1 MVNILLAHMSMLFLQ
16 LAPPPGGGT
25 PTLPLPPVPV
35 IQDPSRL
42 TAAYQSMVGQWF
54 STVAPYAYEF
64 FYALA
69 ALELAVFGW
78 NLWMNY
84 HGDIRAAIM
93 TTANKILI
101 LGAFLSLLMNGQTWM
116 SDIINMFVTIGKQAS
131 GIPGLGPSMLL
142 LQGFKIFGTLLWQAV
157 KSGAMADIPT
167 ALALIIAALV
177 ICAAFL
183 VITFQFIITQVQIFL
198 AIGMGYFFL
207 GFGGSRWTTTYVE
220 RYFAYSV
227 ASGTKLMVLYML
239 AGAAWPL
246 TDSWVQQ
253 ASSGLFGTAASVES
267 CWVIMC
273 GAVLYAGIV
282 WFCSSLVSQIFG
294 GSPNLSHS
302 DFVSFM
308 APAVSAGVSS
318 ALIAAGVFTA
328 GATSVVGAAGMAA
341 GAAGKAAG
349 GAAGGIAGAAAKGAA
364 TPSGAAPGPSSPGG
378 AAAKAAGSI
387 AQTGASAIGRM
398 PGSGSHGSP
407 PQFNGFHH

>member
-1 MVNILLAHMSMLFLQ
+1 MVDAMHACIPTLFLQ
-16 LAPPPGGGT
+16 APPPGGT
-25 PTLPLPPVPV
+25 ATLPLPPVP
-35 IQDPSRL
+35 IISDPSRL
-42 TAAYQSMVGQWF
+42 TAAYQGMIGQWF
-54 STVAPYAYEF
+54 STVAPYAYDL

-69 ALELAVFGW
+69 ALELAIFGW

-101 LGAFLSLLMNGQTWM
+101 LGAFLSLLLNGQAWM
-116 SDIINMFVTIGKQAS
+116 ADIINMFVTIGKQAS

-157 KSGAMADIPT
+157 KSGAMADLPT

-177 ICAAFL
+177 ICLAFL
-183 VITFQFIITQVQIFL
+183 VVTFQFIITQVQIFL
-198 AIGMGYFFL
+198 ALGIGYLFL

-253 ASSGLFGTAASVES
+253 ASSGVFGTAASVES

-273 GAVLYAGIV
+273 GAILYAGIV

-328 GATSVVGAAGMAA
+328 GTTSAVGGAGMAA
-341 GAAGKAAG
+341 GTAGKSAG
-349 GAAGGIAGAAAKGAA
+349 GAMAGTAGAVAKGAA
-364 TPSGAAPGPSSPGG
+364 NPSGVTPTPSSPGG
-378 AAAKAAGSI
+378 AAAKAAGSM
-387 AQTGASAIGRM
+387 AQVGASAIGRM
-398 PGSGSHGSP
+398 PGSGSHGTP

>member
-1 MVNILLAHMSMLFLQ
+1 MVNALFLFMQ
-16 LAPPPGGGT
+16 AAGNGVPILPPPPNPIIT
-25 PTLPLPPVPV
+25 
-35 IQDPSRL
+35 DPSRL
-42 TAAYQSMVGQWF
+42 TTVYQNMIGQWF
-54 STVAPYAYEF
+54 STVAPYAYDL
-64 FYALA
+64 FYSLA

-157 KSGAMADIPT
+157 KSGAMTDIPT

-183 VITFQFIITQVQIFL
+183 IITFQFIITQVQIFL

-207 GFGGSRWTTTYVE
+207 GFGGSRWTTNYVE

-239 AGAAWPL
+239 AGAGWPL
-246 TDSWVQQ
+246 TQSWVQQ
-253 ASSGLFGTAASVES
+253 ASGGPFSTASAGVET
-267 CWVIMC
+267 CWLIMC

-349 GAAGGIAGAAAKGAA
+349 SAAGSAAGAAGAAAKGAA
-364 TPSGAAPGPSSPGG
+364 TPSGATPGPLSPGG
-378 AAAKAAGSI
+378 AAAKAAGSM

-398 PGSGSHGSP
+398 PGSGSHGTP

>member
-1 MVNILLAHMSMLFLQ
+1 
-16 LAPPPGGGT
+16 
-25 PTLPLPPVPV
+25 
-35 IQDPSRL
+35 
-42 TAAYQSMVGQWF
+42 
-54 STVAPYAYEF
+54 
-64 FYALA
+64 
-69 ALELAVFGW
+69 
-78 NLWMNY
+78 MNY

-116 SDIINMFVTIGKQAS
+116 ADIINMFVDVGKKAS
-131 GIPGLGPSMLL
+131 GVPSLAPSTLL
-142 LQGFKIFGTLLWQAV
+142 LQGFKIFGTLFWKATI
-157 KSGAMADIPT
+157 SGLMTDIPT
-167 ALALIIAALV
+167 AIALLVAGFV
-177 ICAAFL
+177 ICLAFL

-207 GFGGSRWTTTYVE
+207 GFGGSRWTTNYVE
-220 RYFAYSV
+220 RYFAYSF
-227 ASGTKLMVLYML
+227 ASGTKMMVLYML
-239 AGAAWPL
+239 AGAGWPL
-246 TDSWVQQ
+246 SESWVQQ
-253 ASSGLFGTAASVES
+253 AGGGPFGTASAGVET
-267 CWVIMC
+267 CWLIMC
-273 GAVLYAGIV
+273 GAILYAGVV
-282 WFCSSLVSQIFG
+282 WFCSSLVSQVFG

-349 GAAGGIAGAAAKGAA
+349 GAAGGVAGAAAKGAA

-398 PGSGSHGSP
+398 PGSGSQGTP

>member
-1 MVNILLAHMSMLFLQ
+1 MVNSLFLFMQ
-16 LAPPPGGGT
+16 ATGNGVPILPPPPNPIIT
-25 PTLPLPPVPV
+25 
-35 IQDPSRL
+35 DPSRL
-42 TAAYQSMVGQWF
+42 TTVYQNMIGQWF
-54 STVAPYAYEF
+54 STVAPYAYDL
-64 FYALA
+64 FYSLA

-116 SDIINMFVTIGKQAS
+116 ADIINMFIDVGKKAS
-131 GIPGLGPSMLL
+131 GIPSLAPSMLL
-142 LQGFKIFGTLLWQAV
+142 LQGFKIFGTLFWKATI
-157 KSGAMADIPT
+157 SGLMTDIPT
-167 ALALIIAALV
+167 AIALIVAGFV
-177 ICAAFL
+177 ICLAFL
-183 VITFQFIITQVQIFL
+183 IITFQFIITQVQIFL

-207 GFGGSRWTTTYVE
+207 GFGGSRWTTNYVE

-239 AGAAWPL
+239 AGAGWPL
-246 TDSWVQQ
+246 TQSWVQQ
-253 ASSGLFGTAASVES
+253 ASGGPFGTASAGVET
-267 CWVIMC
+267 CWLIMC
-273 GAVLYAGIV
+273 GAILYAGVV
-282 WFCSSLVSQIFG
+282 WFCSSLVSQVFG

-341 GAAGKAAG
+341 GSAGKAAG
-349 GAAGGIAGAAAKGAA
+349 GAAGGVAGAAAKGAA
-364 TPSGAAPGPSSPGG
+364 TPSGAAPGPLSPGG
-378 AAAKAAGSI
+378 AAAKAAGSL

-398 PGSGSHGSP
+398 PGSGSHGTP